1 MNNPLR
7 SERDAFR
14 MVLLTVA
21 YLGLIGIGWRIDKW
35 LGAAVFVMLTVGG
48 VVWLLRGRSSSR
60 GPRPAAERRRD
71 ELRVLVVAED
81 GGSGSGLVEVLRSR
95 AAGRRAVVQVV
106 SPASAE
112 RLAASLVAMR
122 SAGLDATGETVEGD
136 AGPAIEEAVR
146 RFRPDELVVSS
157 GPART
162 DWLEPGF
169 VDWARE
175 RFDLPVVGVASH
187 EDGAA

>member
-14 MVLLTVA
+14 MVLLTIG
-21 YLGLIGIGWRIDKW
+21 YLGLIGIGWRIDRW
-35 LGAAVFVMLTVGG
+35 LGVAVFLALTVGG
-48 VVWLLRGRSSSR
+48 VAWLLRRRPHGRRSER
-60 GPRPAAERRRD
+60 ADERPAE

-81 GGSGSGLVEVLRSR
+81 GGSGSELLQVLTGR

-106 SPASAE
+106 SPPSAE
-112 RLAASLVAMR
+112 RLAASLLAMR
-122 SAGLDATGETVEGD
+122 SVGLDATGEAVEGGP
-136 AGPAIEEAVR
+136 GPALEEAVR

-157 GPART
+157 GPT
-162 DWLEPGF
+162 DSRWIEPGF

-175 RFDLPVVGVASH
+175 RFDLPVVAVAADQ
-187 EDGAA
+187 EGT

>member
-1 MNNPLR
+1 VNNPLR

-21 YLGLIGIGWRIDKW
+21 YLGLIGIGWRIDRW
-35 LGAAVFVMLTVGG
+35 LGAAVFVALTVGG
-48 VVWLLRGRSSSR
+48 VVWLLRGGSSSR
-60 GPRPAAERRRD
+60 GARPAAEHGSD

-81 GGSGSGLVEVLRSR
+81 GGSGSELVEVLQRR

-112 RLAASLVAMR
+112 GLAASLVAMR
-122 SAGLDATGETVEGD
+122 AAGLDATGETVEGG
-136 AGPAIEEAVR
+136 ASPAIEEAVR
-146 RFRPDELVVSS
+146 RFGPDELVVS
-157 GPART
+157 GAAAVA
-162 DWLEPGF
+162 WLEPGF

-175 RFDLPVVGVASH
+175 RFDLVVVGVDAH